1 MPAFLQEIDSPL
13 TESEIRDVVIVGSGP
28 AGLTA
33 AIYAARARLAPFC
46 IEGLQ
51 RGGQLML
58 TTEVENYPGF
68 EHGVM
73 GPDLMDIMRKQAA
86 RFGTEFLQDDVTA
99 VDLSKRPFEVK
110 TSDKTFKARSVIVST
125 GASARM
131 LGLPSEKKLM
141 GRGVTTCATCD
152 GAFYRDRPVA
162 VVGGGD
168 SAMEEAT
175 FLTRFASRVHLIHRR
190 EQFRASR
197 IMLERAQAN
206 PKIEFHL
213 WREPVEVLDGGTT
226 KVTGVRL
233 RDTRAGKTEDL
244 KVDGFFLAIGHVPNT
259 RLFEG
264 QLDLDPNGY
273 LVCEPDSSRTS
284 VEGVFA
290 CGDCVDHV
298 YRQAVTAAG
307 MGCRAAID
315 CERWL
320 EEQGR

>member
-1 MPAFLQEIDSPL
+1 MSDPQV
-13 TESEIRDVVIVGSGP
+13 RNVVIVGSGP

-33 AIYAARARLAPFC
+33 AVYSSRARLAPLC

-51 RGGQLML
+51 SGGQLML
-58 TTEVENYPGF
+58 TTDVENYPGF
-68 EHGVM
+68 EKGVM
-73 GPDLMDIMRKQAA
+73 GPDLMETMHRQAE
-86 RFGTEFLQDDVTA
+86 RFGTEFLREDVTG
-99 VDLSKRPFEVK
+99 VDFSGRPFEVRAGK
-110 TSDKTFKARSVIVST
+110 ESFRARSVIVST

-131 LGLPSEKKLM
+131 LGLPGEKRLM
-141 GRGVTTCATCD
+141 GRGVSTCATCD

-175 FLTRFASRVHLIHRR
+175 FLTRFASKVHLLHRR
-190 EQFRASR
+190 DQFRASK
-197 IMLERAQAN
+197 IMIERAKAN

-213 WREPVEVLDGGTT
+213 WREPVEILDDGRNR
-226 KVTGVRL
+226 VAGVRL
-233 RDTRAGKTEDL
+233 RDPRDGRTEDL
-244 KVDGFFLAIGHVPNT
+244 KVDGFFLAIGHEPNT
-259 RLFEG
+259 GLFRG
-264 QLDLDPNGY
+264 KLALDAAGY
-273 LVCEPDSSRTS
+273 IVCRPDASHTS

-315 CERWL
+315 AERWL
-320 EEQGR
+320 EAQGR

>member
-1 MPAFLQEIDSPL
+1 MSDPAV
-13 TESEIRDVVIVGSGP
+13 RDVVIVGSGP

-33 AIYAARARLAPFC
+33 AVYAARARLAPLC

-68 EHGVM
+68 EEGVM
-73 GPDLMDIMRKQAA
+73 GPDLMDRMRKQAE
-86 RFGTEFLQDDVTA
+86 RFGTEFLQEDVA
-99 VDLSKRPFEVK
+99 SVDFTKRPFTVRTADRE
-110 TSDKTFKARSVIVST
+110 FRARAVIVST

-131 LGLPSEKKLM
+131 LGLPSERKLM

-152 GAFYRDRPVA
+152 GAFYRDRVVA

-168 SAMEEAT
+168 SAMEEAN
-175 FLTRFASRVHLIHRR
+175 FLTRFASKVHLLHRSDR
-190 EQFRASR
+190 FKASR

-206 PKIEFHL
+206 PKIEFRTF
-213 WREPVEVLDGGTT
+213 REVVEVLDGGSG
-226 KVTGVRL
+226 KVTGARL
-233 RDTRAGKTEDL
+233 KDPRNGRTEDL
-244 KVDGFFLAIGHVPNT
+244 KLDGFFLAIGHVPNT
-259 RLFEG
+259 RIFEG
-264 QLDLDPNGY
+264 SLDLDSNGY
-273 LVCEPDSSRTS
+273 IQCRPDSSFTS

-298 YRQAVTAAG
+298 YRQAITAAG

-315 CERWL
+315 AERWL
-320 EEQGR
+320 EGQGR

>member
-1 MPAFLQEIDSPL
+1 LSDPDV
-13 TESEIRDVVIVGSGP
+13 RDVVIVGSGP

-33 AIYAARARLAPFC
+33 AIYAARARLAPLC

-58 TTEVENYPGF
+58 TTDVENFPGF
-68 EHGVM
+68 EEGVM
-73 GPDLMDIMRKQAA
+73 GPDLMDRLRKQAE
-86 RFGTEFLQDDVTA
+86 RFGTDFLQEDVTE
-99 VDLSKRPFEVK
+99 VDFSSRPFAVK
-110 TSDKTFKARSVIVST
+110 VSDRTFRARAVILST

-131 LGLPSEKKLM
+131 LGLPNERRLM

-175 FLTRFASRVHLIHRR
+175 FLTRFASRVHLLHRR

-197 IMLERAQAN
+197 IMLERARAN
-206 PKIEFHL
+206 PKIEFHP
-213 WREPVEVLDGGTT
+213 WREVADVLDGGTG
-226 KVTGVRL
+226 KVQGVRL
-233 RDTRAGKTEDL
+233 RDPRDGRTEDL
-244 KVDGFFLAIGHVPNT
+244 RVDGFFLAIGHVPNT

-264 QLDLDPNGY
+264 KVALDGNGY
-273 LVCEPDSSRTS
+273 VVCRPDSSYTS

-315 CERWL
+315 AERWL
-320 EEQGR
+320 EAQGR

>member
-1 MPAFLQEIDSPL
+1 MSDPAV
-13 TESEIRDVVIVGSGP
+13 RDVVIVGSGP

-33 AIYAARARLAPFC
+33 AVYAARARLAPLC

-68 EHGVM
+68 EDGVM
-73 GPDLMDIMRKQAA
+73 GPDLMDRMRKQAE
-86 RFGTEFLQDDVTA
+86 RFGTEFLQEDVIS
-99 VDLSKRPFEVK
+99 VDFSKRPFTVK
-110 TSDKTFKARSVIVST
+110 TADREFKARSIIVST

-131 LGLPSEKKLM
+131 LGLPSERKLM

-152 GAFYRDRPVA
+152 GAFYRDRVVA

-168 SAMEEAT
+168 SAMEEAN
-175 FLTRFASRVHLIHRR
+175 FLTRFATKVHLLHRTDK
-190 EQFRASR
+190 FRASR

-206 PKIEFHL
+206 PKIEFRPF
-213 WREPVEVLDGGTT
+213 REVVEVLDGSTG
-226 KVTGVRL
+226 KVTGARL
-233 RDTRAGKTEDL
+233 KDTRNGKTEDL
-244 KVDGFFLAIGHVPNT
+244 ELDGFFLAIGHVPNT
-259 RLFEG
+259 RIFEG
-264 QLDLDPNGY
+264 VLDLDSNGY
-273 LVCEPDSSRTS
+273 IKCRPDSSFTS

-315 CERWL
+315 AERWL
-320 EEQGR
+320 EGQGR

>member
-1 MPAFLQEIDSPL
+1 LSAEKV
-13 TESEIRDVVIVGSGP
+13 RDVVIVGSGP

-33 AIYAARARLAPFC
+33 AIYAGRARLAPLC

-68 EHGVM
+68 EHGVQ
-73 GPDLMDIMRKQAA
+73 GPEMMDTFRKQAE
-86 RFGTEFLQDDVTA
+86 RFGTEFLQDDVTE
-99 VDLSKRPFEVK
+99 VDFSKRPFEVRVGK
-110 TSDKTFKARSVIVST
+110 DAFRARAVIVST

-131 LGLPSEKKLM
+131 LGLPSERKLM

-162 VVGGGD
+162 VLGGGD

-175 FLTRFASRVHLIHRR
+175 FLTRFASRVHLLHRSDR
-190 EQFRASR
+190 FRASR
-197 IMLERAQAN
+197 IMLERAQGH
-206 PKIEFHL
+206 PKIEFHTF
-213 WREPVEVLDGGTT
+213 RTVEEVLEGAGG
-226 KVTGVRL
+226 KVAGVRL
-233 RDTRAGKTEDL
+233 KDPRSGAKEDL

-264 QLDLDPNGY
+264 KLDLDPNGY
-273 LVCEPDSSRTS
+273 VKCKPDSSYTS

-298 YRQAVTAAG
+298 YRQAITAAG

-315 CERWL
+315 AERWL
-320 EEQGR
+320 EAQGR

>member
-1 MPAFLQEIDSPL
+1 LVKSDV
-13 TESEIRDVVIVGSGP
+13 RNVVIVGSGP

-33 AIYAARARLAPFC
+33 AVYLARARLAPLC
-46 IEGLQ
+46 IEGIL

-58 TTEVENYPGF
+58 TTDVENYPGF
-68 EHGVM
+68 EDGVM
-73 GPDLMDIMRKQAA
+73 GPELMDRFRKQAL
-86 RFGTEFLQDDVTA
+86 RFGTEFLQDDVVS
-99 VDLSKRPFEVK
+99 VDLSKRPFEVR
-110 TSDKTFKARSVIVST
+110 TATGSFRARAVVVST
-125 GASARM
+125 GASARL
-131 LGLPSEKKLM
+131 LGLPSEKRLM

-175 FLTRFASRVHLIHRR
+175 FLTRFASKVHLLHRR
-190 EQFRASR
+190 EQFRASK
-197 IMLERAQAN
+197 IMIERAQAN
-206 PKIEFHL
+206 PKIEFHP
-213 WREPVEVLDGGTT
+213 WREVTEVLADPKD
-226 KVTGVRL
+226 KVRGVTL
-233 RDTRAGKTEDL
+233 RDPRDGKTEEL

-264 QLDLDPNGY
+264 ALALDANGY
-273 LVCEPDSSRTS
+273 IVCKPDTSLTS

-315 CERWL
+315 CEKWL
-320 EEQGR
+320 EAQGH

>member
-1 MPAFLQEIDSPL
+1 MAE
-13 TESEIRDVVIVGSGP
+13 EKVRDVVIVGSGP

-33 AIYAARARLAPFC
+33 AIYTARARLAPLC
-46 IEGLQ
+46 IEGVQ

-58 TTEVENYPGF
+58 TTDVENYPGF
-68 EHGVM
+68 EEGVL
-73 GPDLMDIMRKQAA
+73 GPEMMEKFRRQAE
-86 RFGTEFLQDDVTA
+86 RFGTEFLQDDATA
-99 VDLSKRPFEVK
+99 VDFGKRPFEVR
-110 TSDKTFKARSVIVST
+110 TPERSFRARAVIVST

-131 LGLPSEKKLM
+131 LGLPSEKRLM

-175 FLTRFASRVHLIHRR
+175 FLTRFASRVHLLHRR
-190 EQFRASR
+190 ERFRASR
-197 IMLERAQAN
+197 IMLERARAN

-213 WREPVEVLDGGTT
+213 WREPVEVLDGGTG
-226 KVTGVRL
+226 KVAGVRL
-233 RDTRAGKTEDL
+233 RDPRDGGTEDL
-244 KVDGFFLAIGHVPNT
+244 RVDGFFLAIGHEPNT
-259 RLFEG
+259 ALFRG
-264 QLDLDPNGY
+264 VLDLDANGY
-273 LVCEPDSSRTS
+273 IRTKPDSSLTS

-307 MGCRAAID
+307 MGCRAAMD
-315 CERWL
+315 AERWL
-320 EEQGR
+320 EAQGR

>member
-1 MPAFLQEIDSPL
+1 L
-13 TESEIRDVVIVGSGP
+13 TESALRDVVIVGSGP

-33 AIYAARARLAPFC
+33 AVYAARARLAPLC

-58 TTEVENYPGF
+58 TTDVENYPGF
-68 EHGVM
+68 EDGVM
-73 GPDLMDIMRKQAA
+73 GPDLMDRMKKQAA
-86 RFGTEFLQDDVTA
+86 RFGTEFLQEDVVS
-99 VDLSKRPFEVK
+99 VDFSRRPFTVRTADAE
-110 TSDKTFKARSVIVST
+110 FRSRAVIVST

-131 LGLPSEKKLM
+131 LGLPSERKLM

-152 GAFYRDRPVA
+152 GAFYRDRVVA

-168 SAMEEAT
+168 SAMEEAN
-175 FLTRFASRVHLIHRR
+175 FLTRFASRVHLLHRSDR
-190 EQFRASR
+190 FRASR

-206 PKIEFHL
+206 PKIEFHPF
-213 WREPVEVLDGGTT
+213 REVTEVLDGGTG

-233 RDTRAGKTEDL
+233 KDVKGGGTEEM

-259 RLFEG
+259 RIFEG
-264 QLDLDPNGY
+264 TLALDANGY
-273 LVCEPDSSRTS
+273 IECRPDSSYTS

-315 CERWL
+315 AERWL
-320 EEQGR
+320 EAQGR

>member
-1 MPAFLQEIDSPL
+1 M
-13 TESEIRDVVIVGSGP
+13 SEEKVRDVVVVGSGP

-33 AIYAARARLAPFC
+33 AIYAARARLAPLC
-46 IEGLQ
+46 IEGVA

-58 TTEVENYPGF
+58 TTDVENYPGF
-68 EHGVM
+68 EDGVM
-73 GPDLMDIMRKQAA
+73 GPDMMEKFHRQAA

-99 VDLSKRPFEVK
+99 VDFSRRPFEVR
-110 TSDKTFKARSVIVST
+110 TSEKAFRTRTVIVST

-131 LGLPSEKKLM
+131 LGLPSEKRLM

-175 FLTRFASRVHLIHRR
+175 FLTRFASRVHLLHRR
-190 EQFRASR
+190 DQFRASK
-197 IMLERAQAN
+197 IMLERARAN

-213 WREPVEVLDGGTT
+213 WREPVEILDGGTT
-226 KVTGVRL
+226 KVAGVRL
-233 RDTRAGKTEDL
+233 RDPRDGKTEDL
-244 KVDGFFLAIGHVPNT
+244 RVDGFFLAIGHEPNT
-259 RLFEG
+259 ALFRGKLE
-264 QLDLDPNGY
+264 LDGNGY
-273 LVCEPDSSRTS
+273 LVTQPDSSRTD

-290 CGDCVDHV
+290 CGDCVDHT
-298 YRQAVTAAG
+298 YRQAITAAG
-307 MGCRAAID
+307 MGCRAAMD
-315 CERWL
+315 AERWL

>member
-1 MPAFLQEIDSPL
+1 LKQPQV
-13 TESEIRDVVIVGSGP
+13 RDVVIVGSGP

-33 AIYAARARLAPFC
+33 AVYLSRARLAPLC
-46 IEGLQ
+46 IEGVL

-58 TTEVENYPGF
+58 TTDVENYPGF
-68 EHGVM
+68 EDGIM
-73 GPDLMDIMRKQAA
+73 GPELMDRFRKQAQ
-86 RFGTEFLQDDVTA
+86 RFGTEFLQDDVVS
-99 VDLSKRPFEVK
+99 VDFSKRPFEVR
-110 TSDKTFKARSVIVST
+110 TGTESFLARAVVVST
-125 GASARM
+125 GASPLL

-168 SAMEEAT
+168 SAMEEAN
-175 FLTRFASRVHLIHRR
+175 FLTRFASRVHLIHRTD
-190 EQFRASR
+190 QFRASK
-197 IMLERAQAN
+197 IMLERAKAN
-206 PKIEFHL
+206 PKIEFHTH
-213 WREPVEVLDGGTT
+213 RGVVEVLADEKS
-226 KVTGVRL
+226 KVRGVAL
-233 RDTRAGKTEDL
+233 KDTRDGKTEEL
-244 KVDGFFLAIGHVPNT
+244 KIDGFFLAIGHVPNT
-259 RLFEG
+259 QLFKDK
-264 QLDLDPNGY
+264 LDLDGNGY
-273 LVCEPDSSRTS
+273 IRCQPDSSRTN

-320 EEQGR
+320 EAQGH

>member
-1 MPAFLQEIDSPL
+1 LSDPQV
-13 TESEIRDVVIVGSGP
+13 RNVVIVGSGP
-28 AGLTA
+28 AGITA
-33 AIYAARARLAPFC
+33 AIYLSRARLAPLC
-46 IEGLQ
+46 IEGVL

-58 TTEVENYPGF
+58 TTDVENYPGF
-68 EHGVM
+68 EEGVM
-73 GPDLMDIMRKQAA
+73 GPDLMDRFRRQAQ
-86 RFGTEFLQDDVTA
+86 RFGTEFLQDDVVS
-99 VDLSKRPFEVK
+99 VDLSKRPFEVR
-110 TSDKTFKARSVIVST
+110 TATEAFRARAVVVST

-175 FLTRFASRVHLIHRR
+175 FLTRFASEVHLVHRR

-197 IMLERAQAN
+197 IMLERAQGN
-206 PKIEFHL
+206 PKIRFHP
-213 WREPVEVLDGGTT
+213 WREVVEVLDGGKN
-226 KVTGVRL
+226 KVAGARL
-233 RDTRAGKTEDL
+233 RDPRDGKTEEL
-244 KVDGFFLAIGHVPNT
+244 RIDGFFLAIGHDPNT
-259 RLFEG
+259 KLFEG
-264 QLDLDPNGY
+264 QLDLDGNGY
-273 LVCEPDSSRTS
+273 LSCRPDSSLTS

-290 CGDCVDHV
+290 CGDCVDHI

-320 EEQGR
+320 ESQGH

>member
-1 MPAFLQEIDSPL
+1 MV
-13 TESEIRDVVIVGSGP
+13 ESAVRDVVIVGSGP

-33 AIYAARARLAPFC
+33 AIYASRARLAPLC
-46 IEGLQ
+46 IEGVQ

-58 TTEVENYPGF
+58 TSDVENYPGF
-68 EHGVM
+68 EEGVQ
-73 GPDLMDIMRKQAA
+73 GPDLMARFRGQAA
-86 RFGTEFLQDDVTA
+86 RFGTEFLQEDVTA
-99 VDLSKRPFEVK
+99 VDFSRRPFAVRAGERE
-110 TSDKTFKARSVIVST
+110 FRARSVIVST
-125 GASARM
+125 GASAHM
-131 LGLPSEKKLM
+131 LGLKSEQRLL

-152 GAFYRDRPVA
+152 GAFYRDRAVA

-175 FLTRFASRVHLIHRR
+175 FLTRFASTVHLLHRSDR
-190 EQFRASR
+190 FRASR
-197 IMLERAQAN
+197 IMLDRAKAN
-206 PKIEFHL
+206 PKIRFHPF
-213 WREPVEVLDGGTT
+213 RVVEDVLDGGTG

-233 RDTRAGKTEDL
+233 SDPRDGKAEDL
-244 KVDGFFLAIGHVPNT
+244 KVDGFFLAIGHVPST
-259 RLFEG
+259 KLFEG
-264 QLDLDPNGY
+264 QLERDANGY
-273 LVCEPDSSRTS
+273 IVCRPDSSRTS

-320 EEQGR
+320 EAQGR

>member
-1 MPAFLQEIDSPL
+1 LSDPQV
-13 TESEIRDVVIVGSGP
+13 RKVVVVGSGP

-33 AIYAARARLAPFC
+33 AIYLSRARLAPLC
-46 IEGLQ
+46 IEGVL

-58 TTEVENYPGF
+58 TTDVENYPGF
-68 EHGVM
+68 EEGVL
-73 GPDLMDIMRKQAA
+73 GPDLMDRFRRQAQ
-86 RFGTEFLQDDVTA
+86 RFGTEFLQDDVVS
-99 VDLSKRPFEVK
+99 VDLSKRPFEVR
-110 TSDKTFKARSVIVST
+110 TATEAFRARAVVVST

-131 LGLPSEKKLM
+131 LGIPSEKKLM

-175 FLTRFASRVHLIHRR
+175 FLTRFASEVHLVHRR

-206 PKIEFHL
+206 PKIRFHP
-213 WREPVEVLDGGTT
+213 WRDVVEVLDGGKN
-226 KVTGVRL
+226 KVAGVRL
-233 RDTRAGKTEDL
+233 RDPRDGKTEEL
-244 KVDGFFLAIGHVPNT
+244 KIDGFFLAIGHVPNT
-259 RLFEG
+259 GLFQG
-264 QLDLDPNGY
+264 QLALDGNGY
-273 LVCEPDSSRTS
+273 LVCRPDSSLTS

-298 YRQAVTAAG
+298 YRQAITAAG

-320 EEQGR
+320 ESQGH